1 MKKCRRCD
9 LFLSFDNFHLCKR
22 SKDGYKN
29 ECKICRKLDNN
40 KNTIRIREKR
50 KYNKNYLEVNKK
62 YKENNLDFVKE
73 LKVEWSKSEIGK
85 ESKKKYYKN
94 NTEIIK
100 IKSSKYREKNIDL
113 IREKEANKRK
123 TGEYKRYRNLYT
135 KSHRLIYP
143 HIYAWRSTLRNT
155 LKRLKSKKS
164 ASTIEILGY
173 SPDDLKNHI
182 ESLFKDGMTW
192 DNYGEWHIDH
202 IKPVSIFDYNE
213 DISVV
218 NSLLNLQPLWAFEN
232 FSKSNKY

>member
-1 MKKCRRCD
+1 
-9 LFLSFDNFHLCKR
+9 
-22 SKDGYKN
+22 
-29 ECKICRKLDNN
+29 
-40 KNTIRIREKR
+40 
-50 KYNKNYLEVNKK
+50 
-62 YKENNLDFVKE
+62 
-73 LKVEWSKSEIGK
+73 VEWSKSEIGK

-100 IKSSKYREKNIDL
+100 RKSSKYREKNIDL